1 MIILATELAKSQ
13 SSIRYTFEQL
23 TNISPQYEQYIQMIS
38 KDCKPLTYSESLTVL
53 NDINTAS
60 YNHEIARLAN
70 RYLLFLDQYCESIK
84 DTQCIIATFL
94 NKLVDD
100 DYQELKEIL
109 NMWFLHLEC
118 NYWYSTKP
126 VLQQLTPAENS
137 GDATRQSFKERYARA
152 YATALTEY
160 NEKIHKHA
168 DVINKIKRNIF
179 KYEFNL
185 YQYGNIKTILD
196 QIANKIPNIE
206 FAKCDIHTKIRYRS
220 TDEMK
225 LYSGRY
231 YKFINYYLRKIHGI
245 KSLSIPTISD
255 LFESDLKK
263 QFAEDDA
270 TPMLK
275 NKICSH
281 IPETEFKIFE
291 NWHTFQHSPTF
302 ATDNI
307 VNTRP
312 YTIQYLDEYTRYCY
326 ITDKQ
331 CGSVVNTINIFWDVD
346 NKIWR
351 KFNKN
356 ETTTTCT
363 NLYRGDFD
371 NKYYDGSGNILIGCE
386 FNRYTRENENYIPC
400 EFNKYIN
407 KETMKTVHTYS
418 SCDDNNRYTRI
429 KYKIDTHDSN
439 FIGIEGNDNNCAIH
453 KYIVKSQIFIYLR
466 LDLDERLNVINL
478 KSRDVSDNAQLK
490 SKIFKTYNYVAY
502 DASLNENPKYDI
514 NKTLIS
520 FNKQFIDTFR
530 NAFMSLD
537 KSELLFRLGNHNFD
551 IYKDGKQYRLASYFS
566 TSYIDTYSHT
576 AIYKSEYPNTNLYI
590 ILAHEGTLICPV
602 YNNTTTKLENE
613 ILIHF
618 NTPCT
623 PPVEIEFTSLN
634 EKRTCIFIELFPM
647 D

>member
-1 MIILATELAKSQ
+1 MIIFATGLAKSQ

-38 KDCKPLTYSESLTVL
+38 ANLKPLTYNESLTVS
-53 NDINTAS
+53 NDINMAF
-60 YNHEIARLAN
+60 YNHEIVKLAN
-70 RYLLFLDQYCESIK
+70 RYLLFFDQYCESIK

-100 DYQELKEIL
+100 DDQELRKIL

-137 GDATRQSFKERYARA
+137 GAATSQSFKERYARE
-152 YATALTEY
+152 YAIALKEY
-160 NEKIHKHA
+160 NKKIHKHA
-168 DVINKIKRNIF
+168 DDIKNIKRDIF

-185 YQYGNIKTILD
+185 YQYGNIKTILA
-196 QIANKIPNIE
+196 QIANKIPNIK
-206 FAKCDIHTKIRYRS
+206 FDKCDIHTKIIYKS

-231 YKFINYYLRKIHGI
+231 YKFINYYLRKRNRIQ
-245 KSLSIPTISD
+245 SLSIPTMTD

-291 NWHTFQHSPTF
+291 NWHAFQCSPTF

-312 YTIQYLDEYTRYCY
+312 YTIQYLDDYTCYCY
-326 ITDKQ
+326 ITDQQ
-331 CGSVVNTINIFWDVD
+331 CRSVVKTINIFWDVD

-351 KFNKN
+351 KFTKN

-371 NKYYDGSGNILIGCE
+371 NKYHDGSGNILIGCE
-386 FNRYTRENENYIPC
+386 FNRY
-400 EFNKYIN
+400 IN

-418 SCDDNNRYTRI
+418 ICDDNNRYTRI
-429 KYKIDTHDSN
+429 QYKIDTHNSN

-453 KYIVKSQIFIYLR
+453 KYIVKSQIYKYLR
-466 LDLDERLNVINL
+466 LDLDERSNVINL

-490 SKIFKTYNYVAY
+490 SKIFRTYNYVVY
-502 DASLNENPKYDI
+502 DSSLNENPKYDI
-514 NKTLIS
+514 NNTLIS
-520 FNKQFIDTFR
+520 FNEQFIDAFR
-530 NAFMSLD
+530 NAFMPLK

-551 IYKDGKQYRLASYFS
+551 IYKDGEQYRLASYFS

-576 AIYKSEYPNTNLYI
+576 AIYTSEYSNTNLYI

-618 NTPCT
+618 DTPCT
-623 PPVEIEFTSLN
+623 PPVEIAFTSLN
-634 EKRTCIFIELFPM
+634 ENRTCIFIELFPHG
-647 D
+647 